1 MNPIN
6 KRLPT
11 LLPRVLPHLV
21 TPQVIEAA
29 AAYCV
34 GVRGEAVRNIRH
46 IQCLPALD
54 SRIARCLN
62 WSSEEGD
69 ATETCE
75 YLLYIL
81 ELELDVIYGNSSASP
96 P

>member
-21 TPQVIEAA
+21 TPHVIEAA

-34 GVRGEAVRNIRH
+34 GVRGEAVRNMKH
-46 IQCLPALD
+46 IQYLPALD
-54 SRIARCLN
+54 FKVARCLN
-62 WSSEEGD
+62 WSSEGA
-69 ATETCE
+69 ATEICKSI
-75 YLLYIL
+75 LYSL
-81 ELELDVIYGNSSASP
+81 ELELDEIYGTTSASP